1 MQDYLSYLLR
11 LRRVEGERTQ
21 VWRASLQRPGTLE
34 TRDFADLEALLA
46 FLRAE
51 MEEGVAPE
59 PLEREQA
66 PPCPESRPWPVEMDQ
81 RTCLVGRS
89 GRECL

>member
-1 MQDYLSYLLR
+1 MREYLSYLLR

-34 TRDFADLEALLA
+34 TKDFVDLEALLA

-59 PLEREQA
+59 PLEPEEA
-66 PPCPESRPWPVEMDQ
+66 PKPPESR
-81 RTCLVGRS
+81 L
-89 GRECL
+89 